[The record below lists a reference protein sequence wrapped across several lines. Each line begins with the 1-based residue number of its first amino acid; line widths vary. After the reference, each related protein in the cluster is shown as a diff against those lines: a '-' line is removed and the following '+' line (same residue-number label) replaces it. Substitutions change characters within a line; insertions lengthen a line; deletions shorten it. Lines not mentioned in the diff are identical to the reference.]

1 LRRYQYQSDAVFVL
15 PDVAQDYAAW
25 IGRTEER
32 RDVVTAGPLDRLA
45 ATLDRADPPY
55 AAGDVIPP
63 LSHWLFFLPT
73 DRQSELGPDGHAKRG
88 GFLPPVHE
96 LPRRVWAGSRVS
108 FPGDLRVGDAVYR
121 RSTVASINRKEGKS
135 GPLVFVT
142 VRHEIGRTGD
152 PPAIIDE
159 HDIVYRGP
167 EGGSAP
173 GRATIG
179 SWRRTLVLDAV
190 QLFRFS
196 ALTFNGHLIHYDR
209 DYAVNKEGYPGLVV
223 HGPLIATLLVDLIR
237 RHAPQRR
244 IEAFAF
250 RGLTPLFENNEMS
263 VNADPPDSEGAM
275 RLWAANAAGNLAVSA
290 EARLAPGNGS

>member
-1 LRRYQYQSDAVFVL
+1 
-15 PDVAQDYAAW
+15 
-25 IGRTEER
+25 
-32 RDVVTAGPLDRLA
+32 
-45 ATLDRADPPY
+45 
-55 AAGDVIPP
+55 
-63 LSHWLFFLPT
+63 
-73 DRQSELGPDGHAKRG
+73 
-88 GFLPPVHE
+88 
-96 LPRRVWAGSRVS
+96 
-108 FPGDLRVGDAVYR
+108 VYR
-121 RSTVASINRKEGKS
+121 RSTVASINRKDGKS

-142 VRHEIGRTGD
+142 VKHEIGRTGD

-167 EGGSAP
+167 EGGRAP
-173 GRATIG
+173 GRAATIG
-179 SWRRTLVLDAV
+179 SWRRTLVPDAV